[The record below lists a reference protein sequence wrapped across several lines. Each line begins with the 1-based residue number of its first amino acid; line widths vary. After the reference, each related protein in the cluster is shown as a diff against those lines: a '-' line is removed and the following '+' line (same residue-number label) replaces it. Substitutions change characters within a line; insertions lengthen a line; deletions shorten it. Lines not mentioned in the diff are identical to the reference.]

1 MIEEHDLESELI
13 NSELGELHEGWAI
26 KDDSAADWAIEKIAK
41 LETEYRRKEMVAQ
54 NKIAQI
60 QQWLDKER
68 AWKEQQ
74 RSFFEEKL
82 REYFDTLPEDEVKV
96 TKTQK
101 IYKLPSGT
109 LRLKQQQPE
118 FKRDEAALLEW
129 VKANKPRLVRIKES
143 VDWAAL
149 KELIAVYRDSA
160 IDIQSGETIDGVRV
174 IDREPKFEVEVR

>member
-74 RSFFEEKL
+74 RSFFEEKI
-82 REYFDTLPEDEVKV
+82 REYFDTLP
-96 TKTQK
+96 
-101 IYKLPSGT
+101 
-109 LRLKQQQPE
+109 
-118 FKRDEAALLEW
+118 
-129 VKANKPRLVRIKES
+129 
-143 VDWAAL
+143 
-149 KELIAVYRDSA
+149 
-160 IDIQSGETIDGVRV
+160 
-174 IDREPKFEVEVR
+174 VEVR